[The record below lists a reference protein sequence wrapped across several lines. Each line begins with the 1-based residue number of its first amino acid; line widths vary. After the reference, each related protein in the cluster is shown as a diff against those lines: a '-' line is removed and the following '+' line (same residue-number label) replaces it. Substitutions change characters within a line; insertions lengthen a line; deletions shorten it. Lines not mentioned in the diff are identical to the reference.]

1 MPFKFLSLPV
11 KRYIR
16 EKRWDC
22 FRPIQEAAIEKI
34 STTTGHYI
42 LASKTASGKTEA
54 AFLPVISQLN
64 GEPGVQA
71 LYISP
76 LIALINDQLERIEDL
91 CRCMDIKITRWH
103 GDANRD
109 QKEKLLRHPQGI
121 VLITPESLE
130 SIFVN
135 RPHRL
140 NALFSNLRFVILDEI
155 HSFVGTAR
163 GCQLQSLIHRV
174 KCLSK
179 KTPRFI
185 ALSATL
191 GDFEAVRS
199 FFGEAGDT
207 KVLRDR
213 SSKELSVFFKYF
225 AGSGRIL
232 PAELLIDLYRETSA
246 NRSLIFP
253 NSRGR
258 VEEITVKLKKIATRT
273 GISQRYFAHHSSVS
287 KELREYA
294 EHFAK
299 HRSRYNFSIICTST
313 LELGIDIGLVDL
325 IVQVDST
332 FSVSS
337 LVQRFGRSGRQAGE
351 KSHLLVYATN
361 PWSLLQS
368 LACIELYKEGF
379 SEPEAPLRCPI
390 DVLFQQILS
399 ILKETFGMSR
409 ENLLD
414 KIKKNHAFFALS
426 QKDIDFLIDFMI
438 KGEYIEA
445 LQKELIIGY
454 KAEKIVNGRSF
465 YSVFKTERNYKVFY
479 RDRIIGELT
488 STAQLQV
495 DQNIYLAGK
504 MWKIIDMNSR
514 KMEISVQEAVDGK
527 RPVFSGGSGNIHP
540 KVREKMLE
548 IALDDSPLPDCDK
561 PAQAA
566 IAELKKKFRASGGQG
581 DRCSRPIERSEGLP
595 QSNEVFAKKKSFLPD
610 RSSGRS

>member
-1 MPFKFLSLPV
+1 
-11 KRYIR
+11 
-16 EKRWDC
+16 
-22 FRPIQEAAIEKI
+22 
-34 STTTGHYI
+34 
-42 LASKTASGKTEA
+42 
-54 AFLPVISQLN
+54 
-64 GEPGVQA
+64 
-71 LYISP
+71 
-76 LIALINDQLERIEDL
+76 
-91 CRCMDIKITRWH
+91 
-103 GDANRD
+103 
-109 QKEKLLRHPQGI
+109 
-121 VLITPESLE
+121 
-130 SIFVN
+130 
-135 RPHRL
+135 
-140 NALFSNLRFVILDEI
+140 
-155 HSFVGTAR
+155 
-163 GCQLQSLIHRV
+163 
-174 KCLSK
+174 
-179 KTPRFI
+179 
-185 ALSATL
+185 
-191 GDFEAVRS
+191 
-199 FFGEAGDT
+199 
-207 KVLRDR
+207 
-213 SSKELSVFFKYF
+213 
-225 AGSGRIL
+225 
-232 PAELLIDLYRETSA
+232 
-246 NRSLIFP
+246 
-253 NSRGR
+253 
-258 VEEITVKLKKIATRT
+258 
-273 GISQRYFAHHSSVS
+273 
-287 KELREYA
+287 
-294 EHFAK
+294 
-299 HRSRYNFSIICTST
+299 
-313 LELGIDIGLVDL
+313 LGIDIGLVDL

-595 QSNEVFAKKKSFLPD
+595 QSTEVFAQKKAFCLIVVQGGHSEFFTFTGTKINKTLRQLFIVLYGNDFFYDELKSSFRLPID
-610 RSSGRS
+610 AAEFPTLLDNLKERLPKFETILSKALAKRESAFDFGKWGDYLPKELKRKMLLLDTFDIPATKAYLDNLTIKIINDEE